1 MSAVILLKTVEAL
14 SQFGAAFQ
22 LHAKTDGTR
31 TFTERN
37 SPEGKDYSKTLM
49 FHDVFIITC

>member
-1 MSAVILLKTVEAL
+1 MSAAILLKTVEAL

-31 TFTERN
+31 TFKERN
-37 SPEGKDYSKTLM
+37 SPEGKDYSKT
-49 FHDVFIITC
+49 DVS